1 MGVAV
6 VTGANGG
13 MGKEICKTLLAAGH
27 RVVAVCRPGQ
37 SGRDFVQ
44 TMQGPITLLEMDL
57 AQPNSVCEAANRLL
71 EQGEPIDIL
80 MNNAG
85 MLGWKKQPVVT
96 PQGVMEMHYVV
107 NCLSPML
114 FTTLL
119 KPLLHPGS
127 RVVNTVSC
135 TVWIGKIPRLFPLM
149 PNYFNRFVLY
159 SDSKYALL
167 LLSLRLAREWSSEGI
182 TVNTAD
188 PGIVDTPIIRMHNWI
203 DPLTDLFFRPIIRRP
218 AKGAATALYL
228 ALDPAVAGCTGGLYA
243 GKKRQ
248 KRVKRIEIKEQEAFV
263 WKCFSTF
270 VTLTSK
276 TNNYV

>member
-13 MGKEICKTLLAAGH
+13 MGKEICKTLLEAGY

-37 SGRDFVQ
+37 RGRDFVQ
-44 TMQGPITLLEMDL
+44 AMQGPITLLEMDL
-57 AQPNSVCEAANRLL
+57 AQPESVREAAQRLL
-71 EQGEPIDIL
+71 DQGEPIDIL

-85 MLGWKKQPVVT
+85 MLGWKKQPVGT
-96 PQGVMEMHYVV
+96 PQGVMEMHYLV

-135 TVWIGKIPRLFPLM
+135 TVWIGKIPRSFPLI
-149 PNYFNRFVLY
+149 PTHFNRFVLY

-167 LLSLRLAREWSSEGI
+167 LLSLRLAREWASEGI

-188 PGIVDTPIIRMHNWI
+188 PGIVDTTIIRMHNWI
-203 DPLTDLFFRPIIRRP
+203 DPLTDLFFRPLIRKP
-218 AKGAATALYL
+218 AQGAATALYL
-228 ALDPAVAGCTGGLYA
+228 ALDPAVAGCTGGFYA

-248 KRVKRIEIKEQEAFV
+248 NLAKRMKERDSETLLWKIYSKFV
-263 WKCFSTF
+263 A
-270 VTLTSK
+270 LTSK
-276 TNNYV
+276 TKDHV